1 MEAMMPSKWQSAH
14 QQARAIGKCKTE
26 AGKRRAILRWCRTV
40 LENLKER
47 STDAA

>member
-1 MEAMMPSKWQSAH
+1 VSQWKKAH
-14 QQARAIGKCKTE
+14 QQARAIGGCKTE